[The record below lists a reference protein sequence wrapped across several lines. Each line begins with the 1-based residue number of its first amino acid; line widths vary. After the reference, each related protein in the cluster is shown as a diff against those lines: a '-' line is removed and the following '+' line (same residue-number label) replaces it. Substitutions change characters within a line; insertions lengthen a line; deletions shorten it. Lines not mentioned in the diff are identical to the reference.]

1 MVAMRLSE
9 MHLALSCTTKQM
21 ISVLIEMNNAGQ
33 YVVAIDHL
41 TDCKD
46 MFELVTGLKGVPQD
60 RQQRLAIMALREERM
75 TGRVRNTLHIP
86 TDVMLSDALT
96 KPGTFP
102 QLMYLLTTGI
112 AKFHGSKKPIT
123 CKRMLHRPGVFSE
136 SDLESIQRFD

>member
-1 MVAMRLSE
+1 
-9 MHLALSCTTKQM
+9 
-21 ISVLIEMNNAGQ
+21 MNNTGQ

-75 TGRVRNTLHIP
+75 TGRGRNTLHIP

-102 QLMYLLTTGI
+102 QLMYLLTTSI

-123 CKRMLHRPGVFSE
+123 CKRMLHRPGAFSE